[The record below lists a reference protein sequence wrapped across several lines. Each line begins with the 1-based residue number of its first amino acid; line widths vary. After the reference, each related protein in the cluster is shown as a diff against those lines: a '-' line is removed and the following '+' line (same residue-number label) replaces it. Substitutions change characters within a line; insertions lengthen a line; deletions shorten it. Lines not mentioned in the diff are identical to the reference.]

1 MKTDLSQFQFVT
13 RPSLIALEHALTF
26 DPIVL
31 YSVLHEACYC
41 QGEAS
46 NWAANRVGKSL
57 KEFQWLNGSPPN
69 ASVVREHPLY
79 FSGEMIYPF
88 LFDNSP
94 ELEKLKPVAEALAEF
109 SGWPDLYD
117 EWQLARNE
125 VPVYSATFVDDMV
138 SPCKPSICVKCLD
151 LRIFKQYVDFG
162 LAQDTA
168 KMVNNCKQYITNSM
182 YHDAV
187 RSKTGEVMKE
197 LFALRDDPID

>member
-1 MKTDLSQFQFVT
+1 MSLPSGGTLTVRGFLTLGRNFGFHGGLDSTHDLVLRMKTDLSQFQFVT
-13 RPSLIALEHALTF
+13 RPTLIAIEQSLTF
-26 DPIVL
+26 DPVVL

-46 NWAANRVGKSL
+46 NWAADRVGKSL

-94 ELEKLKPVAEALAEF
+94 ELEKLKPVAEVLAEF
-109 SGWPDLYD
+109 SSWPDLYD

-125 VPVYSATFVDDMV
+125 VPLYSATFVDDMV
-138 SPCKPSICVKCLD
+138 SPVQSPVLC
-151 LRIFKQYVDFG
+151 RIWRAKDF
-162 LAQDTA
+162 
-168 KMVNNCKQYITNSM
+168 
-182 YHDAV
+182 
-187 RSKTGEVMKE
+187 E
-197 LFALRDDPID
+197 